1 MDKVKGRPPITS
13 TLYEAGEGNV
23 PATLKNVEFVSERLR
38 HKNKKVLLQLD
49 GCGQDVPVSGFQNV
63 KAAEDS
69 TLENH
74 MKICY
79 FGMKLQ
85 KLQATLFLK
94 IFLFIHHYQPTFFF
108 HTSTYIWTLRGGLCR
123 KLCNRKS
130 HTKAVGVR
138 CMVQASRKR
147 LDSFNIRK
155 SRFIAEGERVDTSKS
170 KNRVI
175 KNAISKL
182 I

>member
-1 MDKVKGRPPITS
+1 MGKVKGRPPITS

-79 FGMKLQ
+79 FGNEVAETSSNSVFEDFPLHSS
-85 KLQATLFLK
+85 LSAN
-94 IFLFIHHYQPTFFF
+94 FFF
-108 HTSTYIWTLRGGLCR
+108 PHLHI
-123 KLCNRKS
+123 
-130 HTKAVGVR
+130 H
-138 CMVQASRKR
+138 M
-147 LDSFNIRK
+147 DP
-155 SRFIAEGERVDTSKS
+155 
-170 KNRVI
+170 
-175 KNAISKL
+175 
-182 I
+182 

>member
-1 MDKVKGRPPITS
+1 MWNLCQND
-13 TLYEAGEGNV
+13 
-23 PATLKNVEFVSERLR
+23 FVTRI
-38 HKNKKVLLQLD
+38 KVLLQLD

-147 LDSFNIRK
+147 LDSLIQ
-155 SRFIAEGERVDTSKS
+155 DTSKS